1 MYQARDKNN
10 ARPRPHRKKLPMV
23 TSRTPIPAILFLKPK
38 NFPAVS
44 ASGPIKTPGN
54 KCRTHI

>member
-1 MYQARDKNN
+1 MYQARGKNN
-10 ARPRPHRKKLPMV
+10 AAPRLHRKKLPMV

-44 ASGPIKTPGN
+44 ANRPI
-54 KCRTHI
+54 